1 MDAPSKKRAVNEAL
15 LHFITAQDWTARY
28 EQLRSAALNPGTGVS
43 SGIGLAVFLRHGLRA
58 WMRACGSVLT
68 PSVHPVAQ
76 PTPVSSLSFDVRTQ
90 TVLILAGMLLGNRS
104 EAN

>member
-1 MDAPSKKRAVNEAL
+1 VNEAL
-15 LHFITAQDWTARY
+15 LHSITAQEWTARY
-28 EQLRSAALNPGTGVS
+28 EQLRRDALNRGSDVF
-43 SGIGLAVFLRHGLRA
+43 SGIGLAVFLRQGLTA

-68 PSVHPVAQ
+68 PSVNQVAQ
-76 PTPVSSLSFDVRTQ
+76 PAPSSSLPFDVRTE

>member
-1 MDAPSKKRAVNEAL
+1 VNEAL
-15 LHFITAQDWTARY
+15 LHSITAQEWVARY
-28 EQLRSAALNPGTGVS
+28 EQLRRDALNRGSEVS
-43 SGIGLAVFLRHGLRA
+43 SGIGLAVFLRQGLRA

-68 PSVHPVAQ
+68 LSVNLAAQ
-76 PTPVSSLSFDVRTQ
+76 PALVSSMPFDVRTQ